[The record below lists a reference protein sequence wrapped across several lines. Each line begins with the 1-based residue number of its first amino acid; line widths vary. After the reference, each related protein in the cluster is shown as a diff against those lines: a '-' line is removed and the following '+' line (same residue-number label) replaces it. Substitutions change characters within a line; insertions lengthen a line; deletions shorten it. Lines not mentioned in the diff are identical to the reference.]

1 MFFLLIIGGQTAKWC
16 PLKNRSVR
24 IFLHVHLLVKLA
36 IITLK
41 VYARVFCL
49 NSRVNRGNLHCS
61 LVRGLCII
69 ILCNL
74 LLLSSSHILR
84 IRNYMETDHYT
95 GLHSTNVWFQ
105 SFRVISLTLSFQYLI
120 VNSPLKLLHFS
131 L

>member
-24 IFLHVHLLVKLA
+24 IFVHVHLLVKLA

-41 VYARVFCL
+41 VLRESFCL
-49 NSRVNRGNLHCS
+49 NSRVNRGNLHRS
-61 LVRGLCII
+61 LMRGLCII

-74 LLLSSSHILR
+74 LLLSSHIQR

-105 SFRVISLTLSFQYLI
+105 PFLVIS
-120 VNSPLKLLHFS
+120 
-131 L
+131 